1 MAWVG
6 AGLFALAAALLGGAW
21 LLARSR
27 GRPAADLLGALA
39 DGQRGLQ
46 GELSAAQR
54 VLAELRGIE
63 EGRARQMDRAA
74 ESLRRLE
81 AVVAGSSSRGA
92 AGENILARALG
103 QLPPDLLEMNVAFGS
118 RVVEYALRL
127 PGGRLLPVDSKWS
140 SAAPLERMAQAVEGE
155 RRRLAEQVARELRLR
170 VREMAR
176 YLEPERTL
184 GLAVMAVPDA
194 VYETAPEVHGEAYR
208 AGVLVAPYSMALP
221 LLLALYRLAARFG
234 GTSDA
239 RHTAERLRRLD
250 ETLRQAVEEVESRFS
265 RALVQL
271 TNARDALREQL
282 TGAHRATSRLL
293 EEADADPAG
302 DAGRQGLPAL
312 AELTPPAARG

>member
-1 MAWVG
+1 M
-6 AGLFALAAALLGGAW
+6 FALAVALLVSAWWMAGG
-21 LLARSR
+21 RRR
-27 GRPAADLLGALA
+27 GEGSDVLGALA
-39 DGQRGLQ
+39 EGQRDLRS
-46 GELSAAQR
+46 ELTVAQR
-54 VLAELRGIE
+54 VLVEVRALE

-127 PGGRLLPVDSKWS
+127 PGGRLLPVDSKWT
-140 SAAPLERMAQAVEGE
+140 SAAPLERMAQAPEID
-155 RRRLAEQVARELRLR
+155 RRRLSEQVTRELRLR
-170 VREMAR
+170 VREMVK

-184 GLAVMAVPDA
+184 GLGVMAVPDA

-221 LLLALYRLAARFG
+221 LLLAVYRLSARFG
-234 GTSDA
+234 TAVDA
-239 RHTAERLRRLD
+239 QRTAERLRLLD
-250 ETLRQAVEEVESRFS
+250 ETLRQAAEEVESRFS

-282 TGAHRATSRLL
+282 AGAHRTTSRLL
-293 EEADADPAG
+293 DEADVESDKAIPSTSP
-302 DAGRQGLPAL
+302 LPL
-312 AELTPPAARG
+312 RGEGTGVR